1 MAKKP
6 PKKTAKS
13 KPAPKKAAKR
23 AAAPKSRAPSVGGNK
38 QRFTL
43 HGYALSGPTYTAALM
58 LALSRHPYSYIH
70 INLREGAHRQ
80 PDYLVK
86 NRFGQV
92 PSLRD
97 GSVFLVQSAAILEYL
112 SESLKKFEGKTP
124 IERQRVREWLF
135 WLWDRMAPPI
145 FRLRSRNRGT
155 RHFGDETRI
164 MYEGEAKQGFAM
176 LENELARSEWI
187 VGKRPTIADIAIYG
201 AVHFAAEAGLD
212 LSHYPRLQDWKKRFE
227 ALPGF
232 ATPQQLLP
240 LESRLL

>member
-13 KPAPKKAAKR
+13 KTAPKKPAKS
-23 AAAPKSRAPSVGGNK
+23 AKTRAPAVSGNK

-58 LALSRHPYSYIH
+58 LALSKHPYSYIH

-92 PSLRD
+92 PCLRD
-97 GSVFLVQSAAILEYL
+97 GSVFLSQSAAILEYL
-112 SESLKKFEGKTP
+112 SENLKKFEGKTP
-124 IERQRVREWLF
+124 IERQRIREWLF
-135 WLWDRMAPPI
+135 WQWDRLAPPI
-145 FRLRSRNRGT
+145 YRLRARNRGT

-164 MYEGEAKQGFAM
+164 MYEGEARQAFGM
-176 LENELARSEWI
+176 LESELARNGWI
-187 VGKRPTIADIAIYG
+187 VGKRPTIADIGIYG
-201 AVHFAAEAGLD
+201 AVHFAPEAGLD
-212 LSHYPRLQDWKKRFE
+212 LTPYPRLLDWKKRFE

-232 ATPQQLLP
+232 GTPQQILP

>member
-6 PKKTAKS
+6 LKKTAKS
-13 KPAPKKAAKR
+13 KPAAKKAAPRATPAKAR
-23 AAAPKSRAPSVGGNK
+23 AAPASGNK

-43 HGYALSGPTYTAALM
+43 HGFALSGPTYTAALM

-92 PSLRD
+92 PALRD
-97 GSVFLVQSAAILEYL
+97 GAVFIVQSAAILEYL
-112 SESLKKFEGKTP
+112 AESLKKFEGKTP
-124 IERQRVREWLF
+124 LERQRVREWLF
-135 WLWDRMAPPI
+135 WLWDRLAPPI

-164 MYEGEAKQGFAM
+164 MYEGEAKQAFAV

-187 VGKRPTIADIAIYG
+187 VGKRPTIADIGIYG
-201 AVHFAAEAGLD
+201 AVHFAGEAGLD
-212 LSHYPRLQDWKKRFE
+212 LAAYPRLQDWKKRFE

>member
-6 PKKTAKS
+6 LKKATKS
-13 KPAPKKAAKR
+13 KPAAKKPVKR
-23 AAAPKSRAPSVGGNK
+23 TAPAQERASSSGNK

-43 HGYALSGPTYTAALM
+43 HGFALSGPTYTAALM

-70 INLREGAHRQ
+70 VNLREGAHRQ

-86 NRFGQV
+86 NRFAQV
-92 PSLRD
+92 PALRD
-97 GSVFLVQSAAILEYL
+97 GAIFLVQSAAILEYL

-124 IERQRVREWLF
+124 LERQRVREWLF
-135 WLWDRMAPPI
+135 WQWDRLAPPI
-145 FRLRSRNRGT
+145 YRLRSRNRGT

-164 MYEGEAKQGFAM
+164 MYEGEAKQAFAV
-176 LENELARSEWI
+176 LESELAKSDWI
-187 VGKRPTIADIAIYG
+187 VGKRPTIADIGIYG
-201 AVHFAAEAGLD
+201 AVHFAGEAGLD
-212 LSHYPRLQDWKKRFE
+212 LGPYPRLQEWKKRFE

>member
-6 PKKTAKS
+6 PKKTARPKS
-13 KPAPKKAAKR
+13 APKKPTKSTKPAKER
-23 AAAPKSRAPSVGGNK
+23 TASVSGNK

-43 HGYALSGPTYTAALM
+43 HGFALSGPTYTAALM
-58 LALSRHPYSYIH
+58 LALCRHPYSYIH

-92 PSLRD
+92 PCLRD
-97 GSVFLVQSAAILEYL
+97 GSVFLSQSAAILEYL
-112 SESLKKFEGKTP
+112 SENLKKFEGKTP
-124 IERQRVREWLF
+124 VERQRVREWLF
-135 WLWDRMAPPI
+135 WVWDRLAPPVY
-145 FRLRSRNRGT
+145 RLRARNRGT

-164 MYEGEAKQGFAM
+164 MYEGEARQAFGL
-176 LENELARSEWI
+176 LESELARSEWI
-187 VGKRPTIADIAIYG
+187 VGRRPTIADIAIYG
-201 AVHFAAEAGLD
+201 VVHYAAEAGLD
-212 LSHYPRLQDWKKRFE
+212 LTPYSRLLDWKKRFE

-232 ATPQQLLP
+232 ATPQQILP